1 MESVVSVVNVF
12 PIECIV
18 YSRWRKAART
28 LSNSHANFRYLTTP
42 QKKKRMMSLRA
53 HLLNVEL
60 KENRS
65 IC

>member
-1 MESVVSVVNVF
+1 MESVVNVF

-42 QKKKRMMSLRA
+42 Q
-53 HLLNVEL
+53 
-60 KENRS
+60 
-65 IC
+65 